1 MDFWKIL
8 ELRKSVRSFKNEPL
22 DKKEVIGKILLA
34 GSMAPVGMG
43 AYDNV
48 HVTVV
53 NKPEVLAEIDAACAK
68 KMGKP
73 DAHPLYGAPVMVLI
87 SAKPGKFVIPG
98 IDQAN
103 CGCILEN
110 MMLAATDLG
119 VGSVYLLAAT
129 EAITENPELLAKM
142 ELPEG
147 FKLIG
152 GIGLG
157 YPTEEMQPRELTFK
171 IQMNSID

>member
-1 MDFWKIL
+1 M
-8 ELRKSVRSFKNEPL
+8 ELWEVLKKRQSVRNFKSDVLDKSVVE
-22 DKKEVIGKILLA
+22 KILLA

-43 AYDNV
+43 AYGNV
-48 HVTVV
+48 HATVI
-53 NKPEVLAEIDAACAK
+53 NKPEVLDALDKATAK

-73 DAHPLYGAPVMVLI
+73 EAHPLYGAPCMVVI

-110 MMLAATDLG
+110 MMLAATELG
-119 VGSVYLLAAT
+119 LGSVYLLAAT
-129 EAITENPELLAKM
+129 ECITENPDILEKL

-147 FKLIG
+147 FKPIG

-157 YPTEEMQPRELTFK
+157 YPAGELKEREATFK
-171 IQMNSID
+171 IEMNTID